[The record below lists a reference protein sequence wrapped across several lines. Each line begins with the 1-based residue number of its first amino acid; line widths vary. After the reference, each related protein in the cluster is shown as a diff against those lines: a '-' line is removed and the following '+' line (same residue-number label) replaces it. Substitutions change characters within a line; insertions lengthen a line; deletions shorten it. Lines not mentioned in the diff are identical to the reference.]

1 MKQSIRETYTTL
13 SNYHPGAFHKYITLM
28 LKDIF
33 WTKSVKEIGNDSI
46 TMNQ

>member
-1 MKQSIRETYTTL
+1 MSSKTSNFKTL
-13 SNYHPGAFHKYITLM
+13 SNKHPGAFHKYETLV

-33 WTKSVKEIGNDSI
+33 WNKSVKEIGNDSI